1 MSQPRP
7 DGREA
12 ARAIG
17 LALAEAGIAGNDIDY
32 VNAHASSTPIGDVAE
47 ARALVLALG
56 ERAASVPVSGTKA
69 MYGHPLGASSAIEA
83 CLCVLAI
90 RHGWAPG
97 TVNLE
102 APEPE
107 IDELLPGLLRD
118 GRPGTYR
125 NILSTSFGFGGLNAS
140 LVFRAIGA

>member
-1 MSQPRP
+1 M
-7 DGREA
+7 
-12 ARAIG
+12 
-17 LALAEAGIAGNDIDY
+17 
-32 VNAHASSTPIGDVAE
+32 NAHASSTPIGDVAE
-47 ARALVLALG
+47 ARALGLALG

-83 CLCVLAI
+83 CLCSLAI

-107 IDELLPGLLRD
+107 IDALLPGLLRE
-118 GRPGTYR
+118 GRPGHLPPDPVDLVR
-125 NILSTSFGFGGLNAS
+125 LRRAQRVARVAS
-140 LVFRAIGA
+140 AVEASSARRRPAAP